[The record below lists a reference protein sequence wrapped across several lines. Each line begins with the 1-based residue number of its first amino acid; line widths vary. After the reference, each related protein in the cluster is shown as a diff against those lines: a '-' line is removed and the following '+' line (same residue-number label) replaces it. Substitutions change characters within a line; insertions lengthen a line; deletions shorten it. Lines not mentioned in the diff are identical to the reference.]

1 MPADLSRMAV
11 MTTAW
16 RRPYYFER
24 VLNSWSR
31 AEGQD
36 QLARFVIS
44 LGRTDRYQR
53 QVKLIDRMRPRF
65 GVPLEILEQSDR
77 AMSVNG
83 PHTAIA
89 EAANHVFASDQVD
102 FLVFGEEDV
111 MVSADTLAYMAWAAE
126 RFAEDE
132 QVLAV
137 LAHSRCGQG
146 WDGPDVTDDP
156 DADPAVVRLLRYF
169 NPWCFG
175 TWRDRWECVLEPEWD
190 WDCTSG
196 DNPMQHGYD
205 HNIQRR
211 ILPRHSMACVV
222 PDASRSQNIGQ
233 HEGWATNPQ
242 SWAYSQ
248 ARSFTEKREAVDYR
262 LAGDVPCRM

>member
-1 MPADLSRMAV
+1 VPLDLSRMAV

-24 VLNSWSR
+24 ILGSWSR

-65 GVPLEILEQSDR
+65 GVPLEILDQSDR

-89 EAANHVFASDQVD
+89 EAASHVFASDQVD

-111 MVSADTLAYMAWAAE
+111 MVSGDVLAYMAWAAE
-126 RFAEDE
+126 RFAEDGD
-132 QVLAV
+132 VLAV

-146 WDGPDVTDDP
+146 WDGPGVTDDAE
-156 DADPAVVRLLRYF
+156 ADGAVSRLLPYF
-169 NPWCFG
+169 NPWCWG
-175 TWRDRWECVLEPEWD
+175 TWRDRWEKVLEPQWD
-190 WDCTSG
+190 WQCNLG
-196 DNPMQHGYD
+196 GPMDSGYD
-205 HNIQRR
+205 WQIQAR
-211 ILPRHSMACVV
+211 ILPRLNMVCVV

-248 ARSFTEKREAVDYR
+248 ARSFREFAVAPIEYR
-262 LAGDVPCRM
+262 LEVPCPAK

>member
-24 VLNSWSR
+24 VLGSWSR
-31 AEGQD
+31 AEGQAG
-36 QLARFVIS
+36 LARFVIS
-44 LGRTDRYQR
+44 LGRTDRYDR
-53 QVKLIDRMRPRF
+53 QVRLIDRMRPKF
-65 GVPLEILEQSDR
+65 GVPLEILDQSDA
-77 AMSVNG
+77 AMKING
-83 PHTAIA
+83 PHTAIP
-89 EAANHVFASDQVD
+89 EAANHAFASDQVD

-111 MVSADTLAYMAWAAE
+111 MVSGDTLAYMAWAAE
-126 RFAEDE
+126 RFAEDTG
-132 QVLAV
+132 VLAV

-146 WDGPDVTDDP
+146 WDGPAVTDDP
-156 DADPAVVRLLRYF
+156 DADPAVARLLPYF

-175 TWRDRWECVLEPEWD
+175 VWRDRWEKILEPEWD

-196 DNPMQHGYD
+196 GVMDSGYD
-205 HNIQRR
+205 WCIQKR
-211 ILPRHSMACVV
+211 ILPSHNMVCVV

-248 ARSFTEKREAVDYR
+248 ARSFREIREAAEYR
-262 LAGDVPCRM
+262 LVE

>member
-1 MPADLSRMAV
+1 VPFDLSRMAV
-11 MTTAW
+11 MCTSW

-24 VLNSWSR
+24 VLASWSR
-31 AEGQD
+31 AEGQE

-44 LGRTDRYQR
+44 LGRTDRYDR
-53 QVKLIDRMRPRF
+53 QVRLIDRMRPRF
-65 GVPLEILEQSDR
+65 GVPLEILDQSDR

-89 EAANHVFASDQVD
+89 EAASHVFASDDAD
-102 FLVFGEEDV
+102 FLVLGEEDV
-111 MVSADTLAYMAWAAE
+111 MVSSDVLHYMAWAAE
-126 RFAEDE
+126 RFAEDQ

-146 WDGPDVTDDP
+146 WDGPGVTDDP
-156 DADPAVVRLLRYF
+156 DADPAAARLLPYF

-175 TWRDRWECVLEPEWD
+175 TWRDRWEKILEPEWD
-190 WDCTSG
+190 YECNLGGPTTSG
-196 DNPMQHGYD
+196 YD
-205 HNIQRR
+205 WTIQTQV
-211 ILPRHSMACVV
+211 IPRHDLLCVV

-233 HEGWATNPQ
+233 HEGWATSPY

-248 ARSFTEKREAVDYR
+248 ARSFREFAPAPIDYR
-262 LAGDVPCRM
+262 LEA

>member
-1 MPADLSRMAV
+1 MPADLSSMAV

-24 VLNSWSR
+24 VLLSWSR
-31 AEGQD
+31 AEGIED
-36 QLARFVIS
+36 LGRLVIS
-44 LGRTDRYQR
+44 LGRTDRYGR
-53 QVKLIDRMRPRF
+53 QVKLIDRMRRKF
-65 GVPLEILEQSDR
+65 GVPPEILDQSDR

-89 EAANHVFASDQVD
+89 EAANHAFASDDID

-111 MVSADTLAYMAWAAE
+111 MVSSDVLTYMWQAAN
-126 RFAEDE
+126 RFRDDK

-146 WDGPDVTDDP
+146 WDGPSVTDDP
-156 DADPAVVRLLRYF
+156 DADPGIVRLAPYF
-169 NPWCFG
+169 NPWCWG
-175 TWRDRWECVLEPEWD
+175 VWRDRWEQILEPEWD

-196 DNPMQHGYD
+196 GPADSGYD
-205 HNIQRR
+205 WNIQAR
-211 ILPRHSMACVV
+211 ILPGRNMVCVV

-242 SWAYSQ
+242 TWAFSQ
-248 ARSFTEKREAVDYR
+248 AKSFREQRGPCEFR
-262 LAGDVPCRM
+262 LAEETQCPER